1 MENKFII
8 LYNDKLEPYIILSK
22 VNYHHEI
29 EAPNG
34 IGRPI
39 SRAGGGKWFINN
51 NGELRLYDLSG
62 DFGKYNKKMA
72 QEAFNNKRIYY
83 SDKPAY
89 HKFNISKLKME

>member
-1 MENKFII
+1 MENKFIL
-8 LYNDKLEPYIILSK
+8 LYNNKLEPYIILSK
-22 VNYHHEI
+22 VNYHHEV

-62 DFGKYNKKMA
+62 DFGKYKKKWRRKHLTI
-72 QEAFNNKRIYY
+72 NIYIIL
-83 SDKPAY
+83 
-89 HKFNISKLKME
+89 ISLHTTSSIFPN